1 MVWFCFACVFFV
13 VAASVFYVDAGDLD
27 SCLGVWV
34 AVSNVK
40 METVNKAK
48 ETES

>member
-1 MVWFCFACVFFV
+1 MFFV
-13 VAASVFYVDAGDLD
+13 AAASVFYVHTRDMD